1 LWATWFDRRDE
12 VASTSLAASPAPL
25 YITLVIQQGNKAP
38 HFRRT
43 DHKGQIVD
51 LDELRQKGPIVLYF
65 YPRDFTPGCTKE
77 ACMFRDAFS
86 ELEGHGATIGGVS
99 VDDDESHRRFAQR
112 YQLQFS
118 LLADE
123 DRKLAEAFGIM
134 RTFRL
139 LGAQRVTFVIDRE
152 GIVRGTF
159 HHELSMQKHIEGVQ
173 QLLPT
178 LVR

>member
-1 LWATWFDRRDE
+1 M
-12 VASTSLAASPAPL
+12 
-25 YITLVIQQGNKAP
+25 IQQGNKAP

-51 LDELRQKGPIVLYF
+51 LDELRAKGPIVLYF

-86 ELEGHGATIGGVS
+86 ELVGVS

-118 LLADE
+118 LLCDA
-123 DRKLAEAFGIM
+123 DRKLAESFGIM

-159 HHELSMQKHIEGVQ
+159 HHELAMQKHIEGVQ
-173 QLLPT
+173 QMLPA

>member
-1 LWATWFDRRDE
+1 
-12 VASTSLAASPAPL
+12 
-25 YITLVIQQGNKAP
+25 
-38 HFRRT
+38 
-43 DHKGQIVD
+43 
-51 LDELRQKGPIVLYF
+51 
-65 YPRDFTPGCTKE
+65 
-77 ACMFRDAFS
+77 MFRDAFS
-86 ELEGHGATIGGVS
+86 ELEDHGATIVGVS

-118 LLADE
+118 LLCDA
-123 DRKLAEAFGIM
+123 DRKLAESFGIM

-159 HHELSMQKHIEGVQ
+159 HHELAMQKHIEGVQ
-173 QLLPT
+173 QMLPA